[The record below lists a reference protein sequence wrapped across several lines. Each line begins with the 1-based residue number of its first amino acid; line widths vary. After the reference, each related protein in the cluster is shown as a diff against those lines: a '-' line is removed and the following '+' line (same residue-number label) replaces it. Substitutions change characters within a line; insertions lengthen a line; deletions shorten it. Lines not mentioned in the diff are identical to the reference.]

1 MMRFGWWAKLAI
13 VPSTSSLFLR
23 LDASIYL
30 SIDTSVRNTPLD
42 GSRSQYLARRS
53 RVQAISI
60 RNEIRAFK
68 NRFCT
73 PAGNACQ
80 CWW

>member
-30 SIDTSVRNTPLD
+30 SIDSSVRNNT
-42 GSRSQYLARRS
+42 A
-53 RVQAISI
+53 
-60 RNEIRAFK
+60 
-68 NRFCT
+68 
-73 PAGNACQ
+73 
-80 CWW
+80 